1 MDALVQ
7 RQVESLHA
15 SETTAVLVAAGGGSQ
30 ALGWLLG
37 TPGASRT
44 VLEVLVPY
52 APAALADYLG
62 FSPQQVVAPETARDM
77 ARIAYERARF
87 LGTGGGAVAGIGCTA
102 ALATD
107 RPKRGAHRSFISAWA
122 VEGVTTYALTLV
134 KGLRD
139 RAGEDDVVSR
149 VLLRALADVS
159 SVDFDLPLGL
169 DGGERLDIAMR
180 DHGDAIEQLLAAG
193 VKSVT
198 IHADGAMA
206 AEEPVRGGVL
216 AGSFDPLHE
225 GHEELARVAEEI
237 LGTAVTFELSIAN
250 VDKPLL
256 EETEVRRRIAQ
267 FAGKRSAV
275 ITRATKFIEKARLFP
290 GCTFVIGWDTAIR
303 LVDPR
308 YYGGAVPE
316 MLRALTEMRRLGCRI
331 LVAGR
336 EQDGVFHT
344 LEEVA
349 VPADFADMFN
359 PIPEEAFRH
368 DASSTRIRVAGPRP

>member
-7 RQVESLHA
+7 RQVERLHG
-15 SETTAVLVAAGGGSQ
+15 SETTVVVVVAGGGSR
-30 ALGWLLG
+30 ALSWLLG
-37 TPGASRT
+37 VPGASRT

-62 FSPQQVVAPETARDM
+62 YRPQQVVALETARDM

-87 LGTGGGAVAGIGCTA
+87 LGTGGAVAGIGSTA

-107 RPKRGAHRSFISAWA
+107 RPKRGAHRSFISGWA
-122 VEGVTTYALTLV
+122 VDGVTTYALTLV

-139 RAGEDDVVSR
+139 RAGEDEVISR
-149 VLLRALADVS
+149 LLLRALADVS
-159 SVDFDLPLGL
+159 SVDFDLPLSL
-169 DGGERLDIAMR
+169 DARERLDIVTQDHR
-180 DHGDAIEQLLAAG
+180 DAVERFVADG

-206 AEEPVRGGVL
+206 AEEQVRGGVL

-225 GHEELARVAEEI
+225 GHEELARVAEEN
-237 LGTAVTFELSIAN
+237 LGADVTFELSIAN

-267 FAGKRSAV
+267 FAGKGSVV
-275 ITRATKFIEKARLFP
+275 ITRAATFIEKARLFP
-290 GCTFVIGWDTAIR
+290 GCTFVIGWDTAMR

-308 YYGGAVPE
+308 YYGGSVPE
-316 MLRALTEMRRLGCRI
+316 MVGSLTEMRRLRCRI

-344 LEEVA
+344 LENVP
-349 VPADFADMFN
+349 VPADFVEMFT

-368 DASSTRIRVAGPRP
+368 DASSTRLRVSGSRP

>member
-7 RQVESLHA
+7 RQVERLHG
-15 SETTAVLVAAGGGSQ
+15 SETTVVVVVAGGGSR
-30 ALGWLLG
+30 ALSWLLG
-37 TPGASRT
+37 VPGASRT

-62 FSPQQVVAPETARDM
+62 YRPQQVVALETARDM

-87 LGTGGGAVAGIGCTA
+87 LGTGGAVAGIGSTA

-107 RPKRGAHRSFISAWA
+107 RPKRGAHRSFISGWA
-122 VEGVTTYALTLV
+122 VDGVTTYALTLV

-139 RAGEDDVVSR
+139 RAGEDEVISR
-149 VLLRALADVS
+149 LLLRALADVS
-159 SVDFDLPLGL
+159 SVDFDLPLSL
-169 DGGERLDIAMR
+169 DARERLDIVTQDHR
-180 DHGDAIEQLLAAG
+180 DAVERFVADG

-206 AEEPVRGGVL
+206 AEEQVRGGVL

-225 GHEELARVAEEI
+225 GHEELARVAEEN
-237 LGTAVTFELSIAN
+237 LGADVTFELSIAN

-267 FAGKRSAV
+267 FAGKGSVV
-275 ITRATKFIEKARLFP
+275 ITRAATFIEKARLFP
-290 GCTFVIGWDTAIR
+290 GCTFVIGWDTAMR

-316 MLRALTEMRRLGCRI
+316 MVGSLTEMRRLRCRI

-344 LEEVA
+344 LENVP
-349 VPADFADMFN
+349 VPADFVEMFT

-368 DASSTRIRVAGPRP
+368 DASSTRLRVSGSRP